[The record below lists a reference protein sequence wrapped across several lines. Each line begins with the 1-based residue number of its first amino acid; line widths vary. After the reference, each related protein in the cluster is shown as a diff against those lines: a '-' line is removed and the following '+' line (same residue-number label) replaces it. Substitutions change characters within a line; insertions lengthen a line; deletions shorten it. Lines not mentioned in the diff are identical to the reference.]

1 MNKPEPMTDQVL
13 ESAHYKHA
21 KYQEESMR
29 ASGWFEYA
37 EAIIA
42 ARDAQWEQMLAAQ
55 EPVAW
60 IEHLAGALHYSPTA
74 AAKQLPEGVKFDLYA
89 APQPAQE
96 PNHTALL
103 EQALE
108 ALVYHRD
115 NDMQG
120 LYEICEFMRKR
131 NAAIAAIKEALP
143 K

>member
-60 IEHLAGALHYSPTA
+60 IEHLAGALQDDDPGLSRWLARRACCICWRRA
-74 AAKQLPEGVKFDLYA
+74 AAYN
-89 APQPAQE
+89 QPS
-96 PNHTALL
+96 
-103 EQALE
+103 
-108 ALVYHRD
+108 R
-115 NDMQG
+115 
-120 LYEICEFMRKR
+120 
-131 NAAIAAIKEALP
+131 
-143 K
+143 